1 MPKFTLIKH
10 ADSQYDAEVRMDF
23 DSEVVD
29 LAQAHFHDFLQASGF
44 ELPLEDE
51 EEDVFNPQLT
61 NAEWLALEND
71 HMWDDA
77 FESKFGIQAAG
88 IANMDGILGGGGAD
102 VIEFP
107 TK

>member
-44 ELPLEDE
+44 ELPLPEEE
-51 EEDVFNPQLT
+51 EEDFNPRLT
-61 NAEWLALEND
+61 NADFLALEQD

-77 FESKFGIQAAG
+77 FEAKFGIQAAQR
-88 IANMDGILGGGGAD
+88 INDGILGSSGAD

>member
-51 EEDVFNPQLT
+51 EEDDLQ
-61 NAEWLALEND
+61 
-71 HMWDDA
+71 
-77 FESKFGIQAAG
+77 
-88 IANMDGILGGGGAD
+88 
-102 VIEFP
+102 P
-107 TK
+107 TSY

>member
-44 ELPLEDE
+44 ELPLPEE
-51 EEDVFNPQLT
+51 EEDVFNPRLT
-61 NAEWLALEND
+61 NADFLALEED

-77 FESKFGIQAAG
+77 FEAKFGIHAG
-88 IANMDGILGGGGAD
+88 APVNMDGILGGGGAD
-102 VIEFP
+102 IIEFP

>member
-29 LAQAHFHDFLQASGF
+29 LAQAHFHDFLQAAGF
-44 ELPLEDE
+44 ELPVQD
-51 EEDVFNPQLT
+51 EEDVIFSSTLT
-61 NAEWLALEND
+61 NADYLALEED

-77 FESKFGIQAAG
+77 FESKFGIHAAG
-88 IANMDGILGGGGAD
+88 IVNMDGILGGGGAD

>member
-23 DSEVVD
+23 DAEVVD
-29 LAQAHFHDFLQASGF
+29 LAEAHFHDFLQASGF
-44 ELPLEDE
+44 ELPLPENDTV
-51 EEDVFNPQLT
+51 DFNPRLT
-61 NAEWLALEND
+61 NEDWLALAED

-77 FESKFGIQAAG
+77 YESKFGVQAAQTT
-88 IANMDGILGGGGAD
+88 NDGILGSTGAD
-102 VIEFP
+102 IVEFP

>member
-44 ELPLEDE
+44 ELPVPE
-51 EEDVFNPQLT
+51 EKDVFNPRLT
-61 NAEWLALEND
+61 NDDWLALAED
-71 HMWDDA
+71 QMWDDA
-77 FESKFGIQAAG
+77 FESKFGIQATRKQ
-88 IANMDGILGGGGAD
+88 NLDGILGGDGAD

-107 TK
+107 YK

>member
-44 ELPLEDE
+44 ELPLPSEYED
-51 EEDVFNPQLT
+51 DFNSRLT
-61 NAEWLALEND
+61 NADFLALEED

-77 FESKFGIQAAG
+77 FEAKFGIQATQRT
-88 IANMDGILGGGGAD
+88 NDGILGSTGAD
-102 VIEFP
+102 IIEFP

>member
-44 ELPLEDE
+44 ELPLPE
-51 EEDVFNPQLT
+51 EEDVFNPRLT
-61 NAEWLALEND
+61 NADFLALEND
-71 HMWDDA
+71 YMWDDA
-77 FESKFGIQAAG
+77 FEAKFGVQAAQRV
-88 IANMDGILGGGGAD
+88 NDGILGSTGAD

>member
-51 EEDVFNPQLT
+51 EEDIFNPRLT
-61 NAEWLALEND
+61 SADFLALEEDN
-71 HMWDDA
+71 MWDDA
-77 FESKFGIQAAG
+77 FEAKFGVQAAQSLG
-88 IANMDGILGGGGAD
+88 ADGILGSTGAD
-102 VIEFP
+102 IIEFP

>member
-44 ELPLEDE
+44 EIPVPEE
-51 EEDVFNPQLT
+51 EEDVFNPRLT
-61 NAEWLALEND
+61 NADFLLREED

-77 FESKFGIQAAG
+77 FEFKFGAQAAQMV
-88 IANMDGILGGGGAD
+88 NDGILGGGGAD

-107 TK
+107 SK

>member
-44 ELPLEDE
+44 ELPVPEE
-51 EEDVFNPQLT
+51 EEDVFFSSSLT
-61 NAEWLALEND
+61 NADYISLSED

-77 FESKFGIQAAG
+77 FESKFGIQAAQMV
-88 IANMDGILGGGGAD
+88 NDGILGGGGAD

-107 TK
+107 SK

>member
-29 LAQAHFHDFLQASGF
+29 LAQAHFHDFLQAAGF
-44 ELPLEDE
+44 ELPLPEE
-51 EEDVFNPQLT
+51 EEDVFNPRLT
-61 NAEWLALEND
+61 NADWLALKGD

-77 FESKFGIQAAG
+77 FESKFGIHAAG
-88 IANMDGILGGGGAD
+88 PVNMDGILGGGGAD

-107 TK
+107 SK